1 VQSSAASTA
10 AAFNVGGYP
19 RPNLA
24 IPADRNPRER
34 GPRPLNSH
42 R

>member
-1 VQSSAASTA
+1 VGTPGFIAS
-10 AAFNVGGYP
+10 GYP

-34 GPRPLNSH
+34 GLRPLNSH